1 LTGEALK
8 ALKKIKEEEEEEN
21 MKIKYYQRE
30 KRRLENEKE
39 IREQKLREEQ
49 KKELAK
55 FLEMQIDEKKK
66 NEEFEEALNKEQ
78 NRIFKTDDQKFK
90 DDQIEIQKILDRR
103 NRKHLQYLK
112 KQMEE
117 KREKEIQSHVPLMS
131 PTEYSM
137 NYKFLE
143 KANQA
148 LENA

>member
-1 LTGEALK
+1 
-8 ALKKIKEEEEEEN
+8 
-21 MKIKYYQRE
+21 
-30 KRRLENEKE
+30 
-39 IREQKLREEQ
+39 
-49 KKELAK
+49 
-55 FLEMQIDEKKK
+55 MQIDEKKK